1 MAKSCKCVVIGCNK
15 SIDIY
20 FFNEG
25 YSNGKRKMK
34 LCWCMYLTQI
44 DSLPDLVCA
53 FLARLR
59 QQARVPGALEE
70 ASVPRKCSRK
80 LSSYCHY
87 LCIYLLLLLLT
98 LLYVCLP
105 IESVLTEKLSEQGA
119 CPKKTAAATAS
130 FWRRCTSE
138 FCLSHHSLFPFLF
151 PVVFVPFVDV
161 TSGRRSSVFFSTPFS
176 PPFSPLQCC

>member
-1 MAKSCKCVVIGCNK
+1 MCRYKGCNK
-15 SIDIY
+15 SRDIY

-25 YSNGKRKMK
+25 YSNGKRK
-34 LCWCMYLTQI
+34 LYWWMYLTQI

-87 LCIYLLLLLLT
+87 LCIYLLSLLLLLT
-98 LLYVCLP
+98 LLFVCLP
-105 IESVLTEKLSEQGA
+105 IESVLTEKLPEQGA